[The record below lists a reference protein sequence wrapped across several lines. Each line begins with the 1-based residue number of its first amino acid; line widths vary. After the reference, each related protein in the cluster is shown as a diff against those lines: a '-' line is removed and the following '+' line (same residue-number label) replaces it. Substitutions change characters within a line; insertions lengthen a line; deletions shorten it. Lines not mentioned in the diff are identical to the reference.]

1 MADDADRDAIIGEG
15 RLARW
20 SRLKQGAR
28 QHGAAAPVAAPT
40 NAQNQVAAVHPDRP
54 DDPKGRFLEDP
65 LGGPGRYL
73 TPEEEAIAREL
84 PPLESLTAESD
95 FSAFMNPNVPDI
107 LQRAALKKLWKS
119 DPFFNFRDGLNEY
132 DDDYNLEP
140 LINAATD
147 TKYHTERGMFDEN
160 DPEDPRYRE
169 RMEAEKRAK
178 AEATGASDKVSDE
191 DRLGDGE
198 DETMA
203 GIERDATPA
212 PAESLPDAVDTEL
225 ESGTTD
231 ASASKRADPVSGLR
245 RKHS

>member
-1 MADDADRDAIIGEG
+1 MADDADREIVAGEG

-28 QHGAAAPVAAPT
+28 GRGAASTMAEPVDT
-40 NAQNQVAAVHPDRP
+40 QTQVAAVHPDGSGET
-54 DDPKGRFLEDP
+54 KGMFLEDP

-73 TPEEEAIAREL
+73 TPEEEAVTREL
-84 PPLESLTAESD
+84 PPLESLTDESD
-95 FSAFMNPNVPDI
+95 FSAFMNPKVPDI

-119 DPFFNFRDGLNEY
+119 NPFFNFRDGLNEY

-147 TKYHTERGMFDEN
+147 TKYHAERGMFDEN
-160 DPEDPRYRE
+160 DPNDPRYQARV
-169 RMEAEKRAK
+169 EAEEKAK
-178 AEATGASDKVSDE
+178 AETAKTRDEDSDE

-198 DETMA
+198 DETVADVGEDETLPPNESSFDTADA
-203 GIERDATPA
+203 GTESDTIDAT
-212 PAESLPDAVDTEL
+212 EDEGGD
-225 ESGTTD
+225 
-231 ASASKRADPVSGLR
+231 RVSGVR